1 MGVLERVELRVRD
14 QLRAKAFYTLLL
26 GRLGHGGRGER
37 DEWSAFWNEHADAG
51 DWFAFAEDA
60 VMIPGTA
67 RVALRADR
75 RDDVDRAAALL
86 HEIAAKNVEG
96 PCEDFGAN
104 YYAVRCNDPDGN
116 KLEICCVTATGLQP
130 IRS

>member
-14 QLRAKAFYTLLL
+14 PLRSKAFYTLLL

-37 DEWSAFWNEHADAG
+37 EEWPAFWNEHAGAG

-60 VMIPGTA
+60 EMIPGTA
-67 RVALRADR
+67 RVALRADSR
-75 RDDVDRAAALL
+75 ADVDRVTTLL
-86 HEIAAKNVEG
+86 HEIAATRIEG
-96 PCEDFGAN
+96 PDEACGPN
-104 YYAVRCNDPDGN
+104 YYAVFFDDPDGN
-116 KLEICCVTATGLQP
+116 KVEVSY